1 MDDAVAI
8 APERVARRHLGFRD
22 QPRDR
27 SASQAQAT
35 RGVAPLTAMTAPPPF
50 RPARHKNLCGDAIKP
65 FCTARPF
72 KSGADGL
79 TLEAI
84 ASFNS

>member
-8 APERVARRHLGFRD
+8 APERAARRHLGLRD
-22 QPRDR
+22 QPAAGPLGFAGPGHAGRRAAHRHDR
-27 SASQAQAT
+27 PSPVPAGAAQDPAAT
-35 RGVAPLTAMTAPPPF
+35 HKTLLH
-50 RPARHKNLCGDAIKP
+50 RP
-65 FCTARPF
+65 PF